1 MKILFCKWENFGSDD
16 MTEAFESLGHTVVP
30 FPASQEALLSDS
42 IGERLEKKAKE
53 EAPDIF
59 FSFNYFPKVALKC
72 KELGLDYYSW
82 VYDNPAVSLYS
93 YTVIFPT
100 NHIFVFDSDTY
111 LLFSSQGI
119 KTIEFLPMA
128 AAPDRYARLQKEAEA
143 NGLLKKYEAD
153 ISFVGSLYS
162 EKHCF
167 FDRMNVSEY
176 ATGYLRGIMEA
187 QKLVYGDN
195 FIQRSLTPEL
205 IADMYKS
212 LPMEPDSGSA
222 CTKEFLFAQYV
233 INRQITREER
243 TEAIKEL
250 GSRFKV
256 DLYTPDSKKEISGCV
271 NHGTADFYRE
281 LPLIFGASKININI
295 TLRSIVNGIPLRCFE
310 IMGAGGFLL
319 TNYQGDFASF
329 FDAGEEYVYY
339 DGTKDLLGKAEY
351 YLKHEEERKQI
362 AAAGLARI
370 REAHTYRHRAEE
382 MLGRS

>member
-1 MKILFCKWENFGSDD
+1 

-30 FPASQEALLSDS
+30 FPASQEELLSDS
-42 IGERLEKKAKE
+42 IGERLEKTAKE

-59 FSFNYFPKVALKC
+59 FSFNYFPKVAVKC
-72 KELGLDYYSW
+72 KELGLEYYSW

-111 LLFSSQGI
+111 LYFNSQGI

-128 AAPDRYARLQKEAEA
+128 AAPERYESLIKCANE
-143 NGLLKKYEAD
+143 NGLIHKYKSD
-153 ISFVGSLYS
+153 ISFVGSLYT

-167 FDRMNVSEY
+167 FDRMKVSDY
-176 ATGYLRGIMEA
+176 TSGYLRGIMEA
-187 QKLVYGDN
+187 QKKVYGDN
-195 FIQRSLTPEL
+195 FIQRSLTPEV

-212 LPMEPDSGSA
+212 LPMEPDAGSA

-243 TEAIKEL
+243 TEVLNEL
-250 GSRFKV
+250 GKNCKV
-256 DLYTPDSKKEISGCV
+256 DLYTPDSTKSIPGCT
-271 NHGTADFYRE
+271 NHGTADCYSE
-281 LPLIFGASKININI
+281 LPLIFSESKINLNV

-329 FDAGEEYVYY
+329 FEAGVDYVYY
-339 DGTKDLLGKAEY
+339 DGIKDLMDKAEY
-351 YLKHEEERKQI
+351 FLKHEDERKQI
-362 AAAGLARI
+362 AAAGLAKI
-370 REAHTYRHRAEE
+370 KEAHTYRHRAEE
-382 MLGRS
+382 MVG